1 MPNTEVK
8 LSSAENTWMETSW
21 EDREVLA
28 FVYSPIAQSVERV
41 TVNHDVVGSS
51 PTWGAKKM
59 KDRTLSPVFYFFR
72 FNEWT
77 RKADKENNLNGCFP
91 AVARRASPTWGAKR
105 NGHLM
110 VSVLFCF

>member
-1 MPNTEVK
+1 MCYLVLRVQPQEWLASQKEKLASADSAQDPPVPMPNTEVK

-51 PTWGAKKM
+51 PTWGAK
-59 KDRTLSPVFYFFR
+59 TNLSESYTY
-72 FNEWT
+72 W
-77 RKADKENNLNGCFP
+77 
-91 AVARRASPTWGAKR
+91 
-105 NGHLM
+105 
-110 VSVLFCF
+110 

>member
-51 PTWGAKKM
+51 PTWGARKSSCSKEQE
-59 KDRTLSPVFYFFR
+59 LFQLYSPS
-72 FNEWT
+72 
-77 RKADKENNLNGCFP
+77 
-91 AVARRASPTWGAKR
+91 ASDI
-105 NGHLM
+105 
-110 VSVLFCF
+110 VSQ

>member
-51 PTWGAKKM
+51 PTWGA
-59 KDRTLSPVFYFFR
+59 
-72 FNEWT
+72 N
-77 RKADKENNLNGCFP
+77 
-91 AVARRASPTWGAKR
+91 
-105 NGHLM
+105 
-110 VSVLFCF
+110 

>member
-51 PTWGAKKM
+51 PTWGASKRKKIR
-59 KDRTLSPVFYFFR
+59 KGVSSFFYLVLG
-72 FNEWT
+72 WT
-77 RKADKENNLNGCFP
+77 RTG
-91 AVARRASPTWGAKR
+91 RRQID
-105 NGHLM
+105 
-110 VSVLFCF
+110 FC

>member
-28 FVYSPIAQSVERV
+28 FKYSPIAQSVERV

-51 PTWGAKKM
+51 PTWGASKGKKI
-59 KDRTLSPVFYFFR
+59 RECVSSFFYLVVVGR
-72 FNEWT
+72 EQ
-77 RKADKENNLNGCFP
+77 P
-91 AVARRASPTWGAKR
+91 
-105 NGHLM
+105 
-110 VSVLFCF
+110 

>member
-28 FVYSPIAQSVERV
+28 LSVIYSPLAQSVERV

-51 PTWGAKKM
+51 PTWGAK
-59 KDRTLSPVFYFFR
+59 
-72 FNEWT
+72 
-77 RKADKENNLNGCFP
+77 
-91 AVARRASPTWGAKR
+91 R

-110 VSVLFCF
+110 VSVFFCF